1 MAIRA
6 SRELAVI
13 LILVIVA
20 LAWITGAT
28 ITSRVQPGMS
38 EPLSVGPSVSA
49 VDSAADYGAT
59 TDASTVVIGVRFD
72 PAGNPTA
79 DTVEVGGVQVA
90 PLRPEVATEVR
101 RDEAA
106 AIGIPRPTAAPT
118 ATSGRGARP

>member
-101 RDEAA
+101 RDEA
-106 AIGIPRPTAAPT
+106 IGIPRPTAAPT